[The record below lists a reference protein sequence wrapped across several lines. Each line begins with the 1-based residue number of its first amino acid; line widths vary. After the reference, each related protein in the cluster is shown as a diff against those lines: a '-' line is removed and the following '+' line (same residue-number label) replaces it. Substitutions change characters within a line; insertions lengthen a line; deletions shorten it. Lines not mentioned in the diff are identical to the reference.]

1 VEEKLLRVAG
11 AGLYYRTQGSGPL
24 LLLIQGGG
32 GDADGT
38 NAIAA
43 RLTGHYTVLTYD
55 RRGLSRSKLD
65 GPHQAPGIST
75 HVDDLHRVLEA
86 VTDEPVLA
94 FGTSFGAALGLEL
107 IARYPGRIR
116 LLVAHEPPATQ
127 FSPDGQGVRELGL
140 DFEDREPGVEFE
152 PPTAQ
157 QQANDIFFRDHDVP
171 AISAHRFD
179 TDALRAGQARFLLAV
194 GATSG
199 KAFPRQCTEGL
210 ASFLG
215 KEVVS
220 FPGSHVGLLTH
231 PAAFAAKLRETL
243 PG

>member
-1 VEEKLLRVAG
+1 VEEKTLRVAG
-11 AGLYYRTQGSGPL
+11 AGLYYRTRGSGPL

-43 RLTGHYTVLTYD
+43 HLEGHYTVLTYD
-55 RRGLSRSKLD
+55 RRGLSRSRLD
-65 GPHQAPGIST
+65 DPARTADIAT

-94 FGTSFGAALGLEL
+94 FGTSFGASLGLEL
-107 IARYPGRIR
+107 VARYPGRIR
-116 LLVAHEPPATQ
+116 FLVAHEPPAAQ
-127 FSPDGQGVRELGL
+127 FLPDGEGPRELGL
-140 DFEDREPGVEFE
+140 DFEDREPGVEFG

-157 QQANDIFFRDHDVP
+157 QEANELFFRDHDVP
-171 AISAHRFD
+171 AISSHRFD
-179 TDALRAGQARFLLAV
+179 PSALRAGQTRFLLAA

-199 KAFPRQCTEGL
+199 KAFPHRCTEEL
-210 ASFLG
+210 ASLLD
-215 KEVVS
+215 KEIVY

-231 PAAFAAKLRETL
+231 PAAFAAKLRDTL
-243 PG
+243 PA